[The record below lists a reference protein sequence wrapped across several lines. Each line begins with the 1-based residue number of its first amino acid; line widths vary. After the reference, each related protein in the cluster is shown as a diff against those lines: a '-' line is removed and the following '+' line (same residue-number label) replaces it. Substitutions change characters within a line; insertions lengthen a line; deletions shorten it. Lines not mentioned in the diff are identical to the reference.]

1 MSQEF
6 ESDFDDIG
14 RTRSGK
20 KYKVAFSS
28 PIFEDSSN
36 SIRQQSPSTTEEP
49 EGGIPYHPYTPQKQT
64 GTQNNP
70 VGTPS
75 SSSQS
80 VPTPVTAPSRTPLS
94 GSTPVS
100 QNPPQRNRMGD
111 DMKLPIFKGTGAE
124 DPEQH
129 WFLCEAMW
137 TIKTINDDNLKLV
150 QLVTTLRDRA
160 LTWYIKYT
168 TLPRSRTP

>member
-20 KYKVAFSS
+20 KYKVDFRS
-28 PIFEDSSN
+28 PIFEGSSDST
-36 SIRQQSPSTTEEP
+36 RQQSHSTTEGTE
-49 EGGIPYHPYTPQKQT
+49 EGIPYHPYTPQKQT

-70 VGTPS
+70 IGTPA
-75 SSSQS
+75 SSSQT
-80 VPTPVTAPSRTPLS
+80 VPITATSPSATPLS
-94 GSTPVS
+94 GSSTTN
-100 QNPPQRNRMGD
+100 QHPPRRNRMGD
-111 DMKLPIFKGTGAE
+111 DMKLPMFKGTGAE
-124 DPEQH
+124 DLKQH

-150 QLVTTLRDRA
+150 QFVTTLRDRA
-160 LTWYIKYT
+160 LTWYKKYT
-168 TLPRSRTP
+168 TVPRTLV

>member
-6 ESDFDDIG
+6 ESDFNDIG
-14 RTRSGK
+14 WTSSGK
-20 KYKVAFSS
+20 KYKVDFRS
-28 PIFEDSSN
+28 PIFEDSSD
-36 SIRQQSPSTTEEP
+36 STRHQSHSTTEGI

-64 GTQNNP
+64 ETRNNP

-75 SSSQS
+75 SSSQT
-80 VPTPVTAPSRTPLS
+80 VPTTATSPPPTPPS
-94 GSTPVS
+94 GSNTVN
-100 QNPPQRNRMGD
+100 QHPPRRNRMGD

-168 TLPRSRTP
+168 TVPKTLA

>member
-28 PIFEDSSN
+28 PVFGDSSDN
-36 SIRQQSPSTTEEP
+36 IRQPSHSTVEEP
-49 EGGIPYHPYTPQKQT
+49 EGGIPYHPYTPQTQT
-64 GTQNNP
+64 GTQRNP

-75 SSSQS
+75 SSSQT
-80 VPTPVTAPSRTPLS
+80 VPTIGTSPSPTPLS
-94 GSTPVS
+94 GSNPVN
-100 QNPPQRNRMGD
+100 QNPLQRNRMGD
-111 DMKLPIFKGTGAE
+111 DMKLPTFKGTGVE

-137 TIKTINDDNLKLV
+137 TIKQIHDDNIKLV
-150 QLVTTLRDRA
+150 QLVTTLRE
-160 LTWYIKYT
+160 
-168 TLPRSRTP
+168 

>member
-20 KYKVAFSS
+20 KYKVAFS
-28 PIFEDSSN
+28 PPTFEDSSH

-64 GTQNNP
+64 GTQNNT

-80 VPTPVTAPSRTPLS
+80 VPTPVTTPSPTPLS

-100 QNPPQRNRMGD
+100 QNLPQRNRMGD
-111 DMKLPIFKGTGAE
+111 DMKLPIFKGTGA
-124 DPEQH
+124 
-129 WFLCEAMW
+129 
-137 TIKTINDDNLKLV
+137 
-150 QLVTTLRDRA
+150 
-160 LTWYIKYT
+160 
-168 TLPRSRTP
+168 